1 MKKRHTLSITLILS
15 LLLGLMTTG
24 MAFASEGNEV
34 EVEGTIVAL
43 YPDEFYL
50 EVEVEV
56 EGEFEILEV
65 EVGQNFNFD
74 AYDVGDLLELK
85 GTLND
90 EGRLV
95 VTELKIQERARDR
108 VMTQDGELESYFC
121 AVEDQ
126 DHPVAAKIAETYGM
140 DYDLIEGLLCGENPV
155 PLGKIMLAL
164 QTAALDPD
172 NNYIYYLGLVDGNT
186 GWGKIWQDLE
196 TKGKPGHGEAPG
208 KIQQQG
214 GDNAPD
220 DAGGDD
226 NGSDQSGTQS
236 GKQ

>member
-1 MKKRHTLSITLILS
+1 MKKRNTLSITLILS
-15 LLLGLMTTG
+15 LLMGLMTTG
-24 MAFASEGNEV
+24 LAFASEGNEV
-34 EVEGTIVAL
+34 EVEGTIAAL

-50 EVEVEV
+50 EVEVE
-56 EGEFEILEV
+56 GETELLVV

-121 AVEDQ
+121 AIEDQ
-126 DHPVAAKIAETYGM
+126 DHPIAAKAAETYAM
-140 DYDLIEGLLCGENPV
+140 DYDEIEALMCGEEKV

-164 QTAALDPD
+164 QTSALSEDYDFETLLFGDEPPQ
-172 NNYIYYLGLVDGNT
+172 
-186 GWGKIWQDLE
+186 WGQIWQDIGL
-196 TKGKPGHGEAPG
+196 KGKPDHGTAPG
-208 KIQQQG
+208 QIQQQG